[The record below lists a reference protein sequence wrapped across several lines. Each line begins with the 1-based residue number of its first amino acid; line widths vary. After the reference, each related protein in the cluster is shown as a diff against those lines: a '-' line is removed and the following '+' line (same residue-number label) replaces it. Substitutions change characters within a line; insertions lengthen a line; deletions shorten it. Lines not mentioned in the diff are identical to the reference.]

1 MEKGVFMRAV
11 HYVEPKRRRVAVLCG
26 GESHEREISLQS
38 GSAVASALRDR
49 GHEVV
54 CLDPALTPPEAAHFH
69 DIDVA
74 FLALHG
80 RMGEDGQ
87 IQGVLDR
94 MNVIYTGSGA
104 ESSRLAFSK
113 SASKERLFQRGVPT
127 PPYVLVHQSD
137 DPTRT
142 IELALRIG
150 FPLVVKHDGQGSSL
164 GVSIVKSADALPEAL
179 RNCFRYDVYGL
190 LEQAI
195 PGTEWTV
202 GLLDDEPLPL
212 IQIETPRE
220 FFDFAAKYED
230 DATVCRFDFAV
241 PGHVASSIIEA
252 GLSAAKAVDTRGL
265 ARVDIR
271 LDERGRPWVLEI
283 NTIPGFTEHSLVP
296 KAAARAGVSLGEL
309 CERTIERCL
318 SAANGRRAPLRGPHR
333 AKAWRPEPKR
343 A

>member
-1 MEKGVFMRAV
+1 MRAI
-11 HYVEPKRRRVAVLCG
+11 YFDEPRRRRIAVLCG

-38 GSAVASALRDR
+38 GSAVASALRER

-80 RMGEDGQ
+80 QKGEDGE
-87 IQGVLDR
+87 IQGILDR
-94 MNVIYTGSGA
+94 MNVLYTGSGA
-104 ESSRLAFSK
+104 EASRLAFCK

-127 PPYVLVHQSD
+127 PPYVLVHASD
-137 DPTRT
+137 DPRRT
-142 IELALRIG
+142 VELALRVG
-150 FPLVVKHDGQGSSL
+150 FPLVVKPDAQGSSL
-164 GVSIVKSADALPEAL
+164 GVSIVKSAGDLPRALE
-179 RNCFRYDVYGL
+179 RCFQYDVFGL

-202 GLLDDEPLPL
+202 SLLDDEPLPL

-220 FFDFAAKYED
+220 FFDFTAKYED
-230 DATVCRFDFAV
+230 DATVYRFNSSV
-241 PGHVASSIIEA
+241 PKHVNASIIET
-252 GLSAAKAVDTRGL
+252 GLCAAKAIDTRGL

-271 LDERGRPWVLEI
+271 LDECGRPWVLEV
-283 NTIPGFTEHSLVP
+283 NTIPGLTEHSLVP
-296 KAAARAGVSLGEL
+296 KAAAHIGISLGEL
-309 CERTIERCL
+309 CERSIERCL
-318 SAANGRRAPLRGPHR
+318 TAAKAGRAPLRGPHR

>member
-1 MEKGVFMRAV
+1 MRAV
-11 HYVEPKRRRVAVLCG
+11 HFVEPIRRRVAVLCG
-26 GESHEREISLQS
+26 GESHEREISLES
-38 GSAVASALRDR
+38 GRAVAGALRER
-49 GHEVV
+49 GHEVI

-80 RMGEDGQ
+80 RHGEDGE

-104 ESSRLAFSK
+104 EASRLAFSK

-127 PPYVLVHQSD
+127 PAYVLVHESD
-137 DPTRT
+137 DPRRT

-150 FPLVVKHDGQGSSL
+150 FPLVVKPDAQGSSL
-164 GVSIVKSADALPEAL
+164 GVSIVQAADALPEAL
-179 RNCFRYDVYGL
+179 RNCFRYDVFGL

-202 GLLDDEPLPL
+202 SLLDEEPLPL

-220 FFDFAAKYED
+220 FFDFTAKYED
-230 DATVCRFDFAV
+230 NRTVCRFDFAL
-241 PGHVASSIIEA
+241 PGHVAGSIIEA
-252 GLSAAKAVDTRGL
+252 GQNAAKAVDTKGL

-271 LDERGRPWVLEI
+271 LDDRGRPWVLEI
-283 NTIPGFTEHSLVP
+283 NTIPGLTEHSLVP
-296 KAAARAGVSLGEL
+296 KSAAHAGVSLGEL
-309 CERTIERCL
+309 CERSIERCL
-318 SAANGRRAPLRGPHR
+318 TAAHARRAPLRGPHR

>member
-1 MEKGVFMRAV
+1 MRAI
-11 HYVEPKRRRVAVLCG
+11 HFDEPRRRRIAVLCG

-38 GSAVASALRDR
+38 GSAVASALRER

-80 RMGEDGQ
+80 QKGEDGE
-87 IQGVLDR
+87 IQDILDR
-94 MNVIYTGSGA
+94 MNVLYTGSGA
-104 ESSRLAFSK
+104 EASRLAFSK

-127 PPYVLVHQSD
+127 PPYVLVHASD
-137 DPTRT
+137 DPRRT
-142 IELALRIG
+142 VELALRVG
-150 FPLVVKHDGQGSSL
+150 FPLVVKPDAQGSSL
-164 GVSIVKSADALPEAL
+164 GVSIVKSAGDLPQALE
-179 RNCFRYDVYGL
+179 NCFRYDVFGL

-202 GLLDDEPLPL
+202 SLLDDEPLPL

-220 FFDFAAKYED
+220 FFDFTAKYED
-230 DATVCRFDFAV
+230 DATVCRFNSSV
-241 PGHVASSIIEA
+241 PKHVNASIIEA
-252 GLSAAKAVDTRGL
+252 GLGAAKAIDTRGL

-271 LDERGRPWVLEI
+271 LDESGRPWVLEV
-283 NTIPGFTEHSLVP
+283 NTIPGLTEHSLVP
-296 KAAARAGVSLGEL
+296 KAAAHVGISLGEL
-309 CERTIERCL
+309 CERSIERCL
-318 SAANGRRAPLRGPHR
+318 TAAKAGRAPLRGPHR

>member
-1 MEKGVFMRAV
+1 MRAV
-11 HYVEPKRRRVAVLCG
+11 HFVELVEPKRRRVAVLCG
-26 GESHEREISLQS
+26 GESHEREISLES
-38 GSAVASALRDR
+38 GRAVAGALRER

-80 RMGEDGQ
+80 RHGEDGE

-104 ESSRLAFSK
+104 EASRLAFSK

-127 PPYVLVHQSD
+127 PPYVLVHESD
-137 DPTRT
+137 DPRRT

-150 FPLVVKHDGQGSSL
+150 FPLVVKPDAQGSSL
-164 GVSIVKSADALPEAL
+164 GVSIVQAADALPEAL
-179 RNCFRYDVYGL
+179 RNCFRYDVFGL

-202 GLLDDEPLPL
+202 SLLDDEPLPL

-220 FFDFAAKYED
+220 FFDFTAKYED
-230 DATVCRFDFAV
+230 DRTVCRFDFDV
-241 PGHVASSIIEA
+241 PVHVAGSILEA
-252 GLSAAKAVDTRGL
+252 GQNAAKAVDTKGL

-271 LDERGRPWVLEI
+271 LDDRGRPWVLEI
-283 NTIPGFTEHSLVP
+283 NTIPGLTEHSLVP
-296 KAAARAGVSLGEL
+296 KSAAYAGVSLGEL
-309 CERTIERCL
+309 CERSIERCL
-318 SAANGRRAPLRGPHR
+318 TAAHARRAPLRGPHR

>member
-1 MEKGVFMRAV
+1 MRAI
-11 HYVEPKRRRVAVLCG
+11 HLVESRRRRVAVLCG
-26 GESHEREISLQS
+26 GESPEREISLQS
-38 GSAVASALRDR
+38 GRAVASALRAR

-69 DIDVA
+69 DVDIA

-80 RMGEDGQ
+80 QKGEDGE
-87 IQGVLDR
+87 IQGMLDR
-94 MNVIYTGSGA
+94 MNVLYTGSGA
-104 ESSRLAFSK
+104 EASRLAFSK

-127 PPYVLVHQSD
+127 PPYVLVHESD
-137 DPTRT
+137 DSKRT

-150 FPLVVKHDGQGSSL
+150 FPLVVKPDGQGSSL
-164 GVSIVKSADALPEAL
+164 GVSIVRSADALPQAL
-179 RNCFRYDVYGL
+179 AHCFRYDVFGL

-230 DATVCRFDFAV
+230 DATLCRFEFDV
-241 PGHVASSIIEA
+241 PGHIAESIVEA
-252 GLSAAKAVDTRGL
+252 GLRAAKAVDTKGL

-271 LDERGRPWVLEI
+271 LDDRGCPWVLEI
-283 NTIPGFTEHSLVP
+283 NTIPGLTEHSLVP
-296 KAAARAGVSLGEL
+296 KAAAHAGMTLDEL
-309 CERTIERCL
+309 CERSIERCL
-318 SAANGRRAPLRGPHR
+318 AAASARRAPLRGPHR

>member
-1 MEKGVFMRAV
+1 MRAV
-11 HYVEPKRRRVAVLCG
+11 HFVELVEPKRRRVAVLCG
-26 GESHEREISLQS
+26 GESHEREISLES
-38 GSAVASALRDR
+38 GRAVAGALRER

-80 RMGEDGQ
+80 RHGEDGE

-104 ESSRLAFSK
+104 EASRLAFSK

-127 PPYVLVHQSD
+127 PPYVLVHESD
-137 DPTRT
+137 DPRRT

-150 FPLVVKHDGQGSSL
+150 FPLVVKPDAQGSSL
-164 GVSIVKSADALPEAL
+164 GVSIVQAADALPEAL
-179 RNCFRYDVYGL
+179 RNCFRYDVFGL

-202 GLLDDEPLPL
+202 SLLDDEPLPL

-220 FFDFAAKYED
+220 FFDFTAKYED
-230 DATVCRFDFAV
+230 DRTVCRFDFDV
-241 PGHVASSIIEA
+241 PVHVAGSILEA
-252 GLSAAKAVDTRGL
+252 GQNAAKAVDTKGL

-271 LDERGRPWVLEI
+271 LDDRGRPWVLEI
-283 NTIPGFTEHSLVP
+283 NTIPGLTEHSLVP
-296 KAAARAGVSLGEL
+296 KSAAYAGVSLGEL
-309 CERTIERCL
+309 CERSIERCL
-318 SAANGRRAPLRGPHR
+318 TAAHGRRAPLRGPHR